1 MSISKSASRSG
12 TTFHAECVRNC
23 GYLFCISTR
32 GLGQRQQSSTPL
44 LFDRHVLKF
53 SLLSSA
59 NSCLVSTVTFCITHL
74 HVHITQA
81 LPVDVDADIEK
92 DVGRTFPNA
101 AR

>member
-1 MSISKSASRSG
+1 M
-12 TTFHAECVRNC
+12 C
-23 GYLFCISTR
+23 
-32 GLGQRQQSSTPL
+32 
-44 LFDRHVLKF
+44 HVLKS

-59 NSCLVSTVTFCITHL
+59 SSHLVNTVTFCFTHL

-101 AR
+101 ARYA

>member
-1 MSISKSASRSG
+1 MLKS
-12 TTFHAECVRNC
+12 
-23 GYLFCISTR
+23 
-32 GLGQRQQSSTPL
+32 
-44 LFDRHVLKF
+44 

-59 NSCLVSTVTFCITHL
+59 SSHLVNTVTFCFTHL

-101 AR
+101 ARYA